1 MLNVFVSPKLHAS
14 YSLAIAHQVASI
26 GSRLRSASCPRVFL
40 AVRDQTLK
48 LFIIYYSRVVAVVAD
63 CGQAHLSVLVVCA
76 CWLQFHDGAF
86 AEHDACGDKAS
97 ELPPALPTSI
107 VLLPAVG
114 DCECVPSAA
123 LAQLELLLNHHPTL
137 QALVYSILPSTAAI
151 VDYAIGLKK
160 LSANEQLFDHAQ
172 TAVSL

>member
-1 MLNVFVSPKLHAS
+1 MIYYGGVFVV
-14 YSLAIAHQVASI
+14 VA
-26 GSRLRSASCPRVFL
+26 
-40 AVRDQTLK
+40 
-48 LFIIYYSRVVAVVAD
+48 VVAVVAD

-86 AEHDACGDKAS
+86 AKHDACGDEAS

-114 DCECVPSAA
+114 DCECVLSAA
-123 LAQLELLLNHHPTL
+123 LAQLELLTHHPSL
-137 QALVYSILPSTAAI
+137 QALVYSILPSTTVI

-160 LSANEQLFDHAQ
+160 LSANEQFFMMLKRQ
-172 TAVSL
+172 